1 MKSEEGRYYPEQ
13 KSNCKYIIVP
23 SLYLQEE
30 EGEENTFHNMHNCYN
45 AVMRRMF
52 ETVDKSKEQYNLKV
66 KVMYCRSVEGEKV
79 GIKDSLVWKL
89 EVAYP
94 ISHPSYDGNRPP
106 SDSEALLVARLA
118 LPNYPQCHKVF

>member
-1 MKSEEGRYYPEQ
+1 MRCEEGTYYPEQ
-13 KSNCKYIIVP
+13 KSSCKYIIVP
-23 SLYLQEE
+23 SLDLQEE
-30 EGEENTFHNMHNCYN
+30 EGEEHTFRNKHNCFN

-52 ETVDKSKEQYNLKV
+52 ETASKSKEHYNLKV
-66 KVMYCRSVEGEKV
+66 KVMYCRSMEGEKV
-79 GIKDSLVWKL
+79 GIKNSLVWKL

-94 ISHPSYDGNRPP
+94 INHPSYDGNTPP